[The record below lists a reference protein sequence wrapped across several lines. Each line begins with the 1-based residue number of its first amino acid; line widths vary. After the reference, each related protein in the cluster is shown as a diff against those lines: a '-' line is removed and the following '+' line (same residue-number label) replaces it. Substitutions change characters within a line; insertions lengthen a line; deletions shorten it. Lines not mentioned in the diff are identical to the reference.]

1 MTKPFRGNPKITTN
15 WSHRNRKLFRKKE
28 TKNAYYDIKHE
39 DNKINIIFRE
49 EKKRLGG
56 SAEKERNWFG
66 YLDFETD
73 SNFAADLKM
82 FLNNFVGEVSPE
94 VKQEALEAA
103 LDDIDKVFGDY
114 PDDNIEAVK
123 ERFKAVRRA
132 LLRGKEE

>member
-1 MTKPFRGNPKITTN
+1 MIKPFRGNPKITTN
-15 WSHRNRKLFRKKE
+15 WSHRDRNLFRKKE

-39 DNKINIIFRE
+39 GNKISIIFRE

-66 YLDFETD
+66 YLEFETD

-94 VKQEALEAA
+94 VKQEALEAV
-103 LDDIDKVFGDY
+103 LDDINKVFDDY
-114 PDDNIEAVK
+114 PNDDVETIK
-123 ERFKAVRRA
+123 ERFKAVKKA
-132 LLRGKEE
+132 LLFGKEK